1 MPFPSLGCL
10 PHPGIK
16 PGSPALQAY
25 SLPSEP
31 PGEPIVILISW
42 LSAVLSR
49 WLRGKESACNTG
61 DPGLIPGWG
70 RHPREGNGNP
80 TPVFLPGKSQGRRN
94 LAVYGPR
101 GRTESNTTEH
111 PHCTS
116 CLQMPHFVG
125 CGFQAGSPVCP
136 RAPQPL
142 QVRLAGMRALLSHLP
157 PVLEYQRAQ
166 GTHGLGVDVY
176 GPRPP
181 RQLQS
186 S

>member
-1 MPFPSLGCL
+1 MMCL
-10 PHPGIK
+10 
-16 PGSPALQAY
+16 QT
-25 SLPSEP
+25 
-31 PGEPIVILISW
+31 
-42 LSAVLSR
+42 
-49 WLRGKESACNTG
+49 KESQ
-61 DPGLIPGWG
+61 II
-70 RHPREGNGNP
+70 GNYQNP
-80 TPVFLPGKSQGRRN
+80 TRDKGKDSLRPFRAPVLLPGKSQGRRN
-94 LAVYGPR
+94 LAVYAPR

-116 CLQMPHFVG
+116 CLQMPHFMR
-125 CGFQAGSPVCP
+125 CGFRAGSPVCP

-157 PVLEYQRAQ
+157 PVLEYQRGQ